1 MFKSIALFALLN
13 AALVSSI
20 ALTPGAP
27 AVALN
32 GLSSDAA
39 DAILIL
45 TTCIGVNLQNCLPWK
60 ATTLP
65 AGCGSLVAY
74 GQGGSVQSA
83 ATPSGIACTLYNGQS
98 CNGLSQLI
106 NGTVND
112 LSTVGFSRLAN
123 SFNCRSN

>member
-20 ALTPGAP
+20 ALTPRAP
-27 AVALN
+27 AIAHN

-39 DAILIL
+39 DAILVF
-45 TTCIGVNLQNCLPWK
+45 TTCNRVNLQNCVTWT

-65 AGCGSLVAY
+65 VGCTSLIPY
-74 GQGGSVQSA
+74 GQGNAVQSA
-83 ATPSGIACTLYNGQS
+83 TTPSGIACTLYNGQS

-123 SFNCRSN
+123 SYNCRSN